1 MAAIIRYGMVG
12 GGMKALIGEVHRKA
26 LKFDNRVELVAGCF
40 SSHADRNAE
49 VGVEYGLDPAR
60 VYANYEEMAK
70 AEAAREDGID
80 FVSVVT
86 PNNTHY
92 AVCKAFLEAGIHV
105 VCEKPLCF
113 TVEQAEELEAL
124 SREKGLLFGVT
135 YTYTGYVMS
144 KVMKEM
150 IAEGK
155 IGKVVSVN
163 AEYAQDWLL
172 GELATGNNT
181 QTNIA
186 VWRTDPAVSGAA
198 NCVGD
203 IGTHIENY
211 VHYVTGLKIKRLIAT
226 TNKYGKALD
235 LNANIIVEYEN
246 GVNGAYW
253 CSQVAAGHYNGLAV
267 RVYGDKGALEWAQE
281 DPEHLRYTPMDGA
294 TQLLAR
300 GTGCIKEKAA
310 AQGRLP
316 SGHPEGLV
324 TAFANIYRNY
334 VSALVAKK
342 EWRRR
347 RSVRLSPRGGWRE
360 RRALCQGRGGERRQ
374 RLYVGRSLILLA
386 KRQKI

>member
-92 AVCKAFLEAGIHV
+92 AVCKAFLEAGINV

-211 VHYVTGLKIKRLIAT
+211 VHYVTGLKIKRLVAT

-267 RVYGDKGALEWAQE
+267 RVYGDKGALEWVQE

-342 EWRRR
+342 NGADAEVYDYPRVEDGVNG
-347 RSVRLSPRGGWRE
+347 VRFVKAVVESAANGSTWVE
-360 RRALCQGRGGERRQ
+360 
-374 RLYVGRSLILLA
+374 V
-386 KRQKI
+386 

>member
-1 MAAIIRYGMVG
+1 M
-12 GGMKALIGEVHRKA
+12 
-26 LKFDNRVELVAGCF
+26 
-40 SSHADRNAE
+40 
-49 VGVEYGLDPAR
+49 
-60 VYANYEEMAK
+60 
-70 AEAAREDGID
+70 
-80 FVSVVT
+80 
-86 PNNTHY
+86 
-92 AVCKAFLEAGIHV
+92 
-105 VCEKPLCF
+105 
-113 TVEQAEELEAL
+113 
-124 SREKGLLFGVT
+124 
-135 YTYTGYVMS
+135 
-144 KVMKEM
+144 
-150 IAEGK
+150 
-155 IGKVVSVN
+155 
-163 AEYAQDWLL
+163 
-172 GELATGNNT
+172 
-181 QTNIA
+181 
-186 VWRTDPAVSGAA
+186 
-198 NCVGD
+198 GD

-300 GTGCIKEKAA
+300 GTGCIREKAA

-324 TAFANIYRNY
+324 TAFANIYPQLCLRPRGQ
-334 VSALVAKK
+334 K
-342 EWRRR
+342 ERRRR

-360 RRALCQGRGGERRQ
+360 RRALCQGRGGERRE
-374 RLYVGRSLILLA
+374 RLQVGRSLILLA

>member
-60 VYANYEEMAK
+60 VYANYAEMAK

-92 AVCKAFLEAGIHV
+92 AVCKAFLEAGINV

-113 TVEQAEELEAL
+113 TVEQAEELQKL

-211 VHYVTGLKIKRLIAT
+211 VHYVTGLKIKRLVAT

-300 GTGCIKEKAA
+300 GTGCIREKAA

-342 EWRRR
+342 NGADAEVYDYPRVEDGVNG
-347 RSVRLSPRGGWRE
+347 VRFVKAVVESAANGSTWVE
-360 RRALCQGRGGERRQ
+360 
-374 RLYVGRSLILLA
+374 V
-386 KRQKI
+386 

>member
-92 AVCKAFLEAGIHV
+92 AVCKAFLEAGINV

-113 TVEQAEELEAL
+113 TVEQAEELQKL

-144 KVMKEM
+144 KVMREM

-186 VWRTDPAVSGAA
+186 VWRTDPAISGAA

-267 RVYGDKGALEWAQE
+267 RVYGDKGALEWVQE

-294 TQLLAR
+294 TQVLAR

-342 EWRRR
+342 NGADAEVYDYPRVEDGVNG
-347 RSVRLSPRGGWRE
+347 VRFVKAVVESAANGSKWVE
-360 RRALCQGRGGERRQ
+360 
-374 RLYVGRSLILLA
+374 V
-386 KRQKI
+386 

>member
-92 AVCKAFLEAGIHV
+92 AVCKAFLEAGINV

-113 TVEQAEELEAL
+113 TVEQAEELQKL

-211 VHYVTGLKIKRLIAT
+211 VHYVTGLKIKRLVAT

-267 RVYGDKGALEWAQE
+267 RVYGDKGALEWVQE

-316 SGHPEGLV
+316 SRHPEGLV

-342 EWRRR
+342 NGADAEVYDYPRVEDGVNG
-347 RSVRLSPRGGWRE
+347 VRFVKAVVESAANGSTWVE
-360 RRALCQGRGGERRQ
+360 
-374 RLYVGRSLILLA
+374 V
-386 KRQKI
+386 

>member
-92 AVCKAFLEAGIHV
+92 AVCKAFLEAGINV

-113 TVEQAEELEAL
+113 TVEQAEELQKL

-253 CSQVAAGHYNGLAV
+253 CSQAAAGHYNGLAV

-294 TQLLAR
+294 TQVLAR

-310 AQGRLP
+310 AQGHLP

-342 EWRRR
+342 NGADAEVYDYPRVEDGVNG
-347 RSVRLSPRGGWRE
+347 VRFVKAVVESAANGSTWVE
-360 RRALCQGRGGERRQ
+360 
-374 RLYVGRSLILLA
+374 V
-386 KRQKI
+386 

>member
-60 VYANYEEMAK
+60 IYANYEEMAK

-92 AVCKAFLEAGIHV
+92 AVCKAFLEAGINV

-113 TVEQAEELEAL
+113 TVEQAEELQKL

-281 DPEHLRYTPMDGA
+281 DPEHLRYTPVDGA

-342 EWRRR
+342 NGADAEVYDYPRVEDGVNG
-347 RSVRLSPRGGWRE
+347 VRFVKAVVESAANGSTWVE
-360 RRALCQGRGGERRQ
+360 
-374 RLYVGRSLILLA
+374 V
-386 KRQKI
+386 

>member
-92 AVCKAFLEAGIHV
+92 AVCKAFLEAGINV

-113 TVEQAEELEAL
+113 TVEQAEELQKL

-267 RVYGDKGALEWAQE
+267 RVYGDKGALEWVQE

-342 EWRRR
+342 NGADAEVYDYPRVEDGVNG
-347 RSVRLSPRGGWRE
+347 VRFVKAVVESAANGSRWVE
-360 RRALCQGRGGERRQ
+360 
-374 RLYVGRSLILLA
+374 V
-386 KRQKI
+386 

>member
-92 AVCKAFLEAGIHV
+92 AVCKAFLEAGINV

-113 TVEQAEELEAL
+113 TVEQAEELQKL

-300 GTGCIKEKAA
+300 GTDCIREKAA

-342 EWRRR
+342 NGADAEVYDYPRVEDGVNG
-347 RSVRLSPRGGWRE
+347 VRFVKAVVESAANGSKWVE
-360 RRALCQGRGGERRQ
+360 
-374 RLYVGRSLILLA
+374 V
-386 KRQKI
+386 

>member
-186 VWRTDPAVSGAA
+186 VWRTDPAISGAA

-267 RVYGDKGALEWAQE
+267 RVYGDKGALEWVQE

-342 EWRRR
+342 NGADAEVYDYPRVEDGVNG
-347 RSVRLSPRGGWRE
+347 VRFVKAVVESAANGSTWVE
-360 RRALCQGRGGERRQ
+360 
-374 RLYVGRSLILLA
+374 V
-386 KRQKI
+386 

>member
-92 AVCKAFLEAGIHV
+92 AVCKAFLEAGINV

-113 TVEQAEELEAL
+113 TVEQAEELQKL

-300 GTGCIKEKAA
+300 GTGCIREKAA

-342 EWRRR
+342 NGADAEVYDYPRVEDGVNG
-347 RSVRLSPRGGWRE
+347 VRFVKAVVESAANGSRWVE
-360 RRALCQGRGGERRQ
+360 
-374 RLYVGRSLILLA
+374 V
-386 KRQKI
+386 

>member
-26 LKFDNRVELVAGCF
+26 LKFDNRVALVAGCF

-267 RVYGDKGALEWAQE
+267 RVYGDKGALERAQE
-281 DPEHLRYTPMDGA
+281 DPEHLRYTPVDGA

-300 GTGCIKEKAA
+300 GTGCIREKAA

-342 EWRRR
+342 NGADAEVYDYPRVEDGVNG
-347 RSVRLSPRGGWRE
+347 VRFVKAVVESAANGSTWVE
-360 RRALCQGRGGERRQ
+360 
-374 RLYVGRSLILLA
+374 V
-386 KRQKI
+386 

>member
-92 AVCKAFLEAGIHV
+92 AVCKAFLEAGINV

-113 TVEQAEELEAL
+113 TVEQAEELQKL

-186 VWRTDPAVSGAA
+186 VWRTDPAISGAA

-267 RVYGDKGALEWAQE
+267 RVYGDKGALEWVQE
-281 DPEHLRYTPMDGA
+281 DPEHLRYTPVDGA

-342 EWRRR
+342 NGADAEVYDYPRVEDGVNG
-347 RSVRLSPRGGWRE
+347 VRFVKAVVESAANGSTWVE
-360 RRALCQGRGGERRQ
+360 
-374 RLYVGRSLILLA
+374 V
-386 KRQKI
+386 

>member
-92 AVCKAFLEAGIHV
+92 AVCKAFLEAGINV

-113 TVEQAEELEAL
+113 TVEQAEELQKL

-267 RVYGDKGALEWAQE
+267 RVYGDKGALEWVQE
-281 DPEHLRYTPMDGA
+281 DPEHLRYTPVDGA

-342 EWRRR
+342 NGADAEVYDYPRVEDGVNG
-347 RSVRLSPRGGWRE
+347 VRFVKAVVESAANGSTWVE
-360 RRALCQGRGGERRQ
+360 
-374 RLYVGRSLILLA
+374 V
-386 KRQKI
+386 

>member
-92 AVCKAFLEAGIHV
+92 AVCKAFLEAGINV

-155 IGKVVSVN
+155 IGKIVSVN

-211 VHYVTGLKIKRLIAT
+211 VHYVTGLKIKRLVAT

-342 EWRRR
+342 NGADAEVYDYPRVEDGVNG
-347 RSVRLSPRGGWRE
+347 VRFVKAVVESAANGSTWVE
-360 RRALCQGRGGERRQ
+360 
-374 RLYVGRSLILLA
+374 V
-386 KRQKI
+386 

>member
-92 AVCKAFLEAGIHV
+92 AVCKAFLEAGINV

-124 SREKGLLFGVT
+124 SREKDLLFGVT

-144 KVMKEM
+144 KVMREM

-186 VWRTDPAVSGAA
+186 VWRTDPAISGAA

-267 RVYGDKGALEWAQE
+267 RVYGDKGALEWVQE
-281 DPEHLRYTPMDGA
+281 DPEHLRYTPVDGA

-300 GTGCIKEKAA
+300 GTGCIREKAA

-342 EWRRR
+342 NGADAEVYDYPRVEDGVNG
-347 RSVRLSPRGGWRE
+347 VRFVKAVVESAANGSNWVE
-360 RRALCQGRGGERRQ
+360 
-374 RLYVGRSLILLA
+374 V
-386 KRQKI
+386 